1 MRLIAAGIGLL
12 GLAVAAQTRPDRITP
27 DTVDRLAVRWTY
39 DTRESTEPLRPGT
52 DRPAFEATPVYADDR
67 LYLSTPGGLVI
78 ALDADTGKEI
88 WRVDLKI
95 RRDANYSDF
104 ASRGV
109 AVADDLVYAAT
120 VDARLV
126 CLNRDGGFCER
137 FGSGG
142 QIDLTEGLRRKP
154 EWAGEYG

>member
-1 MRLIAAGIGLL
+1 VRMRFGAL
-12 GLAVAAQTRPDRITP
+12 GLVLSLALAAQPRPNRITP
-27 DTVDRLAVRWTY
+27 ENVGRLGVLWTY

-52 DRPAFEATPVYADDR
+52 DRPAFEATPVYSKGH

-78 ALDADTGKEI
+78 ALDAETGTEV

-109 AVADDLVYAAT
+109 TVVDDLIYAAS
-120 VDARLV
+120 VGR
-126 CLNRDGGFCER
+126 CGGSCWVQDRSSVSIRAAHRSAPSSPFENVP
-137 FGSGG
+137 F
-142 QIDLTEGLRRKP
+142 LR
-154 EWAGEYG
+154 AM